1 MSMEC
6 ASDVKADIGLRALGD
21 DTCRMCHSD
30 GCCPL
35 AMDTCGTGSD
45 RWWHCKSGGATTAGV
60 AFCKET
66 SSTLRLT
73 LLASVPIVAVAI
85 VVTVAIM
92 HCYRRGAAV
101 VACPEP
107 APVDARG
114 VAPAPA
120 RRQWVRMNL

>member
-1 MSMEC
+1 MITRALIAIMMVVVVVAAEHRMSMVC

-66 SSTLRLT
+66 SSRGLISR
-73 LLASVPIVAVAI
+73 I
-85 VVTVAIM
+85 VV
-92 HCYRRGAAV
+92 CG
-101 VACPEP
+101 
-107 APVDARG
+107 
-114 VAPAPA
+114 
-120 RRQWVRMNL
+120 